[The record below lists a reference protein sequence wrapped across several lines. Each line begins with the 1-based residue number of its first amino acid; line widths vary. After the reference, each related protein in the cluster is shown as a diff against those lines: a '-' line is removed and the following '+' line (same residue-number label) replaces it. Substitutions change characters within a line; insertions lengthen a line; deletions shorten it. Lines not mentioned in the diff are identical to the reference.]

1 MVYCLTYLLLLLYS
15 WVCIRSQILETD
27 SNTSAATVNTLSTSE
42 WCADADEWGD
52 DNGNNNEENGN
63 VIGRIESYFSD
74 EEDETED
81 YEDDVGVQLG
91 KLSVDER
98 NANWEG
104 DGGATAGAGAGAG
117 AGAVGRLHSPS
128 ATAEIEG
135 DESEVVS
142 VILDSVQSKMAIAHL
157 CSLNFL
163 LSSCLSDEL
172 TD

>member
-1 MVYCLTYLLLLLYS
+1 M
-15 WVCIRSQILETD
+15 
-27 SNTSAATVNTLSTSE
+27 NTLSSSE
-42 WCADADEWGD
+42 WCADADDWED
-52 DNGNNNEENGN
+52 DNNGNNSEENGN

-81 YEDDVGVQLG
+81 YEDDVQVRLG
-91 KLSVDER
+91 NLSVDEW
-98 NANWEG
+98 NANW
-104 DGGATAGAGAGAG
+104 GGGKGVTAGAG

-142 VILDSVQSKMAIAHL
+142 IINL
-157 CSLNFL
+157 CKWPIDTFCMEMIITFIHSGNL
-163 LSSCLSDEL
+163 L

>member
-1 MVYCLTYLLLLLYS
+1 M
-15 WVCIRSQILETD
+15 
-27 SNTSAATVNTLSTSE
+27 STSE
-42 WCADADEWGD
+42 WCADADEWDD

-81 YEDDVGVQLG
+81 YEDDVQVRLG
-91 KLSVDER
+91 NLSVDER

-104 DGGATAGAGAGAG
+104 DRGVTAGAVAGAG

-142 VILDSVQSKMAIAHL
+142 ISPLGLA
-157 CSLNFL
+157 
-163 LSSCLSDEL
+163 
-172 TD
+172 